1 MSNHKLLFLFE
12 QMQSIFA
19 ARFHQ
24 LETGDGCYKHLY
36 TALSWFSF
44 SSLEILLFSVYIIN
58 VSAAKSGTVLDN
70 LSMNIYIYIY
80 IFFFFIFYFLFIY
93 FFKSSG
99 PGSSKLG

>member
-1 MSNHKLLFLFE
+1 
-12 QMQSIFA
+12 MQSIFA

-24 LETGDGCYKHLY
+24 LKTGDECYKHLY

-44 SSLEILLFSVYIIN
+44 SSLEILLFSVHIIN

-80 IFFFFIFYFLFIY
+80 IYIFFFIFYFLFIY
-93 FFKSSG
+93 FFFKFRAG
-99 PGSSKLG
+99 LF

>member
-1 MSNHKLLFLFE
+1 
-12 QMQSIFA
+12 MQSIFA

-44 SSLEILLFSVYIIN
+44 SSLEILLFSVHIIN

-70 LSMNIYIYIY
+70 LSMNIYIYIFFFLFSIFY
-80 IFFFFIFYFLFIY
+80 LFIFFKVQGRVVQSWVKITQ
-93 FFKSSG
+93 G
-99 PGSSKLG
+99 

>member
-1 MSNHKLLFLFE
+1 
-12 QMQSIFA
+12 MQSIFA

-44 SSLEILLFSVYIIN
+44 SSLEILLFSVHIIN

-70 LSMNIYIYIY
+70 LSMNTYIYIYIY
-80 IFFFFIFYFLFIY
+80 IYFFFLFSIFYLFIF
-93 FFKSSG
+93 FKVQG
-99 PGSSKLG
+99 PVVQSWVKITQG

>member
-1 MSNHKLLFLFE
+1 
-12 QMQSIFA
+12 MQSIFA

-80 IFFFFIFYFLFIY
+80 IYIFFFYFLFFIY
-93 FFKSSG
+93 LNFLKFRAGFFKAW
-99 PGSSKLG
+99 LR

>member
-1 MSNHKLLFLFE
+1 
-12 QMQSIFA
+12 MQSIFA

-44 SSLEILLFSVYIIN
+44 SSLEILLFSVHIIN
-58 VSAAKSGTVLDN
+58 VTAAKSGTVLDN

-80 IFFFFIFYFLFIY
+80 IYIFFFFLFSIFYLLIFLKFRARL
-93 FFKSSG
+93 FKAG
-99 PGSSKLG
+99 LR

>member
-1 MSNHKLLFLFE
+1 
-12 QMQSIFA
+12 MQSIFA

-44 SSLEILLFSVYIIN
+44 SSLEILLFSVHIIN
-58 VSAAKSGTVLDN
+58 VTAAKSGTVLDN

-80 IFFFFIFYFLFIY
+80 IYFFFFIFYFLFIN
-93 FFKSSG
+93 FFKVQG
-99 PGSSKLG
+99 PVVQSWVKITQG